1 MVDSD
6 SVVTLCLLNIRSLR
20 KHSCDIKSDEN
31 LFKSEILA
39 LTETQLSPGDS
50 DSDIRAH
57 LTPFTLYRH
66 DHNSDKFSSLGI
78 CIKST
83 IHIVYHKH
91 FVNLNAVKFQV
102 AFGNNVEQQNIS
114 FLLVYQKNSSKILQ
128 FVNSL
133 DYLLRAHT
141 IDIILGDLNIN
152 YFNGK
157 DVEPL
162 ASLMASF
169 SYVQIV
175 KKPTFMS
182 GSLLDH
188 VYIKQ
193 PIEPNIHCSVI
204 SVYYSDHDAIRIT
217 IPI

>member
-1 MVDSD
+1 MW
-6 SVVTLCLLNIRSLR
+6 NN
-20 KHSCDIKSDEN
+20 KH
-31 LFKSEILA
+31 IL
-39 LTETQLSPGDS
+39 S
-50 DSDIRAH
+50 
-57 LTPFTLYRH
+57 F
-66 DHNSDKFSSLGI
+66 
-78 CIKST
+78 
-83 IHIVYHKH
+83 IVYR
-91 FVNLNAVKFQV
+91 
-102 AFGNNVEQQNIS
+102 
-114 FLLVYQKNSSKILQ
+114 KNSSNILQ

-141 IDIILGDLNIN
+141 IDIILGHLNIN

-157 DVEPL
+157 DVEPF

-175 KKPTFMS
+175 KKPTFIS